1 MCLLTSPFFFSR
13 PDLSVL
19 YGHFLK
25 NLLVSIELTLVTN
38 LLYTVFLTA
47 SLSTTY
53 VVYLNQ
59 QEQFLVSLRN
69 GVLFVLALSDT
80 GGVLAW
86 VAC

>member
-1 MCLLTSPFFFSR
+1 MRFFQQHHYLL
-13 PDLSVL
+13 
-19 YGHFLK
+19 H
-25 NLLVSIELTLVTN
+25 
-38 LLYTVFLTA
+38 
-47 SLSTTY
+47 Y

-69 GVLFVLALSDT
+69 GVLFVLALSDA

>member
-1 MCLLTSPFFFSR
+1 M
-13 PDLSVL
+13 L

-69 GVLFVLALSDT
+69 GVLFVLALSDA